1 LPYPV
6 RAYRSGNTVFILY
19 SNGKLMRVGSSR
31 YVQKGAGIIQVNKSK
46 DGRNK
51 SYRRKKPRRSSK

>member
-1 LPYPV
+1 
-6 RAYRSGNTVFILY
+6 
-19 SNGKLMRVGSSR
+19 MRVGSSR

-51 SYRRKKPRRSSK
+51 SYRRRKRRT